1 LTRPTHIVFDFGG
14 VLVDWRPDE
23 IFARQFPDAQR
34 RARVRRETFGHPDWV
49 EFDRGTLS
57 EAEAVRRF
65 AARTGSTAAEIE
77 GFFDAVRHALQPKP
91 DSIRLLRA
99 LAARRT
105 PLYGLSNMSQPIYEW
120 LRERHDFFGL
130 FAAVVV
136 SGAVRLVKPEP
147 AIYRHLADTHGLV
160 PGHTLF
166 IDDLQANV
174 DAARECGFQAVRFTD
189 AGSLERELVRLGVEV
204 G

>member
-1 LTRPTHIVFDFGG
+1 MR
-14 VLVDWRPDE
+14 E
-23 IFARQFPDAQR
+23 QFPHR
-34 RARVRRETFGHPDWV
+34 H
-49 EFDRGTLS
+49 
-57 EAEAVRRF
+57 RF

-130 FAAVVV
+130 FDAVVV

-166 IDDLQANV
+166 IDDLSQPHLAGMKV
-174 DAARECGFQAVRFTD
+174 DFVT
-189 AGSLERELVRLGVEV
+189 SLESSGFVFDNPNAASKCACGKSF